1 MNAARQA
8 KQSLVSGDYVM
19 TADDFAQIATTL
31 KEMSGIVLS
40 DGKVALAYSR
50 LAKRLRILGL
60 NSFAEYCAMIDS
72 ADGADELQAMLAA
85 LTTNVT
91 RFYREPHH
99 FDTLHDLFLTDLAQK
114 ARSGER
120 VRLWSAA
127 CSNGQ
132 EPYSMAMTVLTA
144 MPDAASHDVRILA
157 TDIDPNMVAE
167 GRDGTYRSELLDP
180 VPPQSRQ
187 RFFEASYDGQLT
199 ARGSLRELTRFNVLN
214 LLGSWPMKH
223 KFDAIF
229 CRNVA
234 IYFDEPTQER
244 IWARFAQCLH
254 EGAHLFIGHSERVS
268 GPAERYFEAT
278 GLTTYRRR
286 RA

>member
-1 MNAARQA
+1 MNLARQA
-8 KQSLVSGDYVM
+8 KESLVSGDYVM
-19 TADDFAQIATTL
+19 TADDFAQIAATL

-40 DGKVALAYSR
+40 EGKVALAYSR

-60 NSFAEYCAMIDS
+60 NSFAEYCSMIDS
-72 ADGADELQAMLAA
+72 AEGADELQAMLAA

-99 FDTLHDLFLTDLAQK
+99 FDTLHDLFLTDLAQR
-114 ARSGER
+114 ARSGDR

-132 EPYSMAMTVLTA
+132 EPYSMAMTILTA
-144 MPDAASHDVRILA
+144 MPDAASYDVRILA

-167 GRDGTYRSELLDP
+167 GRDGTYRAELLDP
-180 VPPQSRQ
+180 VPAQSRH
-187 RFFEASYDGQLT
+187 RFFEASYDGHLT
-199 ARGSLRELTRFNVLN
+199 ARAPLRELTRFNVLN

-223 KFDAIF
+223 KFDVIF

-234 IYFDEPTQER
+234 IYFDEATQER
-244 IWARFAQCLH
+244 VWARFAQCLT
-254 EGAHLFIGHSERVS
+254 EGGYLFIGHSERVT
-268 GPAERYFEAT
+268 GPAERHFEAT

-286 RA
+286 GA

>member
-1 MNAARQA
+1 MNLARQA
-8 KQSLVSGDYVM
+8 KSSLVSGDYVM
-19 TADDFAQIATTL
+19 TADDFAQIAATL
-31 KEMSGIVLS
+31 KELSGIVLS

-72 ADGADELQAMLAA
+72 PEGADELQAMLAA

-99 FDTLHDLFLTDLAQK
+99 FDTLHDLFLSDLAQK
-114 ARSGER
+114 ARAGDR

-144 MPDAASHDVRILA
+144 MPDAASYDVRILA
-157 TDIDPNMVAE
+157 TDIDPHMVGE

-180 VPPQSRQ
+180 VPAQSRQ
-187 RFFEASYDGQLT
+187 RFFEAAYDGHLT
-199 ARGSLRELTRFNVLN
+199 ARQSLRDLTRFNVLN
-214 LLGSWPMKH
+214 LIGPWPMKH
-223 KFDAIF
+223 KFDVIF

-244 IWARFAQCLH
+244 IWARFAQMLQD
-254 EGAHLFIGHSERVS
+254 GGTLFIGHSERVT

-286 RA
+286 GA

>member
-19 TADDFAQIATTL
+19 TADDFAQIAATL

-40 DGKVALAYSR
+40 NGKVALAYSR

-60 NSFAEYCAMIDS
+60 NSFAEYCDLIDS
-72 ADGADELQAMLAA
+72 AEGAEELQTMLAA

-99 FDTLHDLFLTDLAQK
+99 FDTLHDLFLSDLAQK

-144 MPDAASHDVRILA
+144 MPDAASFDVRILA

-167 GRDGTYRSELLDP
+167 GRDGIYRSELLDP
-180 VPPQSRQ
+180 VPAPSRQ
-187 RFFEASYDGQLT
+187 RFFEASYDGHLA
-199 ARGSLRELTRFNVLN
+199 ARPSIRELTRFNVLN
-214 LLGSWPMKH
+214 LLAPWPMKH

-244 IWARFAQCLH
+244 IWARFAQSLH
-254 EGAHLFIGHSERVS
+254 DGGHLFIGHSERVT
-268 GPAERYFEAT
+268 GPAERHFEAT

-286 RA
+286 GA

>member
-1 MNAARQA
+1 MTAARQA
-8 KQSLVSGDYVM
+8 KRSLVSGDYVM
-19 TADDFAQIATTL
+19 TADDFAQIAATL

-50 LAKRLRILGL
+50 LAKRVRILGL

-91 RFYREPHH
+91 RFYRESHH
-99 FDTLHDLFLTDLAQK
+99 FDTLHDLFRSDLAQK

-144 MPDAASHDVRILA
+144 MPDAASFDVRILA

-187 RFFEASYDGQLT
+187 RFFENSLDGHLS
-199 ARGSLRELTRFNVLN
+199 ARAALRELTRFNVLN

-244 IWARFAQCLH
+244 IWARFAQCVH
-254 EGAHLFIGHSERVS
+254 EGGHLFIGHSERVS
-268 GPAERYFEAT
+268 GPGERYFEAT